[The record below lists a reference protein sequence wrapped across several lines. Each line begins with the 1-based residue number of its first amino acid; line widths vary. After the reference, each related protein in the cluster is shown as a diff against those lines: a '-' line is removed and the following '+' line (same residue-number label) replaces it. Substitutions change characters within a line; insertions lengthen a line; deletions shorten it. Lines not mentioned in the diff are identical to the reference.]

1 MSSSEVKKIIKL
13 INQKMSFGNNEN
25 KNNNLNNE
33 KLKFYNLLDE
43 NNLVK
48 LPLKN
53 PKNENYISNNTYIKL
68 KPIPILLLDTTLIF

>member
-1 MSSSEVKKIIKL
+1 MT
-13 INQKMSFGNNEN
+13 FDNNEN
-25 KNNNLNNE
+25 KNKKLNNE

-53 PKNENYISNNTYIKL
+53 PKNPNYIRNNTFIKL
-68 KPIPILLLDTTLIF
+68 KQEITISISLKGKHNFVARDP